1 MMETHYKV
9 LGDNGR
15 AVNGGIGVWPLPHD
29 GHPGAWLA
37 VEPPLIPCTR
47 GLHLCR
53 REDLVLWLGAT
64 IWRVE
69 ITPEAERLVCE
80 DKIVVSQARIVA
92 PVTTWTE
99 RTARLFAADCAER
112 ALKAEQGVGREPDA
126 RSWAAM
132 QAARDYAEGRLSDK
146 ARSAAESAAWSVAWS
161 AARSAAESA
170 AWSVAWSV
178 AESAARSAARSVAWS
193 AARSAAESAAES
205 AARSVAWSAARS
217 AARSAAESG
226 ERAWQT
232 DRLFTAY
239 LLTGAA

>member
-1 MMETHYKV
+1 METYYKV
-9 LGDNGR
+9 LGGNGR
-15 AVNGGIGVWPLPHD
+15 AVNGGTGVWPLPHG

-37 VEPPLIPCTR
+37 VEPPLIPCTH

-53 REDLVLWLGAT
+53 REDLVSWLGPT

-69 ITPEAERLVCE
+69 IAPEAERLVCK

-92 PVTTWTE
+92 RVTTWNE
-99 RTARLFAADCAER
+99 RTARLFAADCAEH

-146 ARSAAESAAWSVAWS
+146 ARIAARSAAWSAACAAESAAWSAAWS
-161 AARSAAESA
+161 AACAAESA
-170 AWSVAWSV
+170 ARI
-178 AESAARSAARSVAWS
+178 AARSAARNAAWS
-193 AARSAAESAAES
+193 AAEN
-205 AARSVAWSAARS
+205 
-217 AARSAAESG
+217 G

-239 LLTGAA
+239 LLTGAP